1 MNAGPQL
8 LLLGLAHLT
17 GGGQCRSMVEK
28 KGNSAD
34 GGLFGESGI
43 DMDAGSPRP
52 VLYPE
57 HPESAYLWAQR
68 ASTEAAGR
76 PTPTATT
83 NGQSHRLSVQSQQ
96 GKPVRARYPD
106 SDPPRME
113 GSREPPEL
121 DRVLLRALEAAEKT

>member
-1 MNAGPQL
+1 VNAGPQL
-8 LLLGLAHLT
+8 LLLLLGLAHPT

-28 KGNSAD
+28 KGDSAD

-76 PTPTATT
+76 PTPTAKPTGKVTDSAFTVTT
-83 NGQSHRLSVQSQQ
+83 GQAGTGTL
-96 GKPVRARYPD
+96 P
-106 SDPPRME
+106 
-113 GSREPPEL
+113 
-121 DRVLLRALEAAEKT
+121 